1 MFLTVPV
8 QLHTQR
14 EGMFKCDETF
24 QTNYAGLMHLHR
36 NDASA
41 VRGGGGLIFK
51 PLTVQQDDLYCY
63 LQITF
68 GNSDASI

>member
-24 QTNYAGLMHLHR
+24 QTNYVGLMHLHR

-41 VRGGGGLIFK
+41 VRVGGLIFK